1 MNTDTGKANIT
12 NEQEGLK
19 RSLGLFDS
27 SMIMIGIVIGSGI
40 FLTTGIMAEK
50 LPSVSFLLLAWL
62 FGGVITLMG
71 ALIYAELGAA
81 MPEAGGQYVYLRK
94 AYGPLTGFLYGWIT
108 FLVYMCGAIAG
119 LGVAFS
125 EYFGRFFPAFSTENI
140 LFSSGWFSL
149 SAGQVLAV
157 ALILFLSFIN
167 YVGVVFGKLVQNAF
181 TVIKIGTI
189 LTFILFGIASGNGAQ
204 VDYSWNPMNYGL
216 GQILAGFGIAL
227 VAVFWTFDG
236 WNNLNYVAGEIKNP
250 KKNLTRA
257 LVLGT
262 VIISLLYLF
271 VNFIYFKALP
281 VGEMAGKVTVAES
294 ASAVLFGRGAT
305 VLLTAAILVSVFG
318 ALNGSIFVGARVYYA
333 MARDKLFF
341 QKVGEVHPR
350 FKTPSFAILIQAVWA
365 CFLAL
370 TGTFEQIL
378 TYVIFVS
385 VIFWI
390 AAAASVYTLRRKFP
404 DLERP
409 YKTWGYPY
417 TPAVFILV
425 SLGIL
430 INTLIESPLESLA
443 GLGFILIGI
452 PVYYYWNK
460 KN

>member
-1 MNTDTGKANIT
+1 MITDKTDTSKASNT
-12 NEQEGLK
+12 NEKEGLK
-19 RSLGLFDS
+19 RTLGLFDS

-40 FLTTGIMAEK
+40 FLTTGIMAQK

-119 LGVAFS
+119 LGVAFA
-125 EYFGRFFPAFSTENI
+125 EYFGRFFPALSTDTI
-140 LFSSGWFSL
+140 LFSTGWFSL

-157 ALILFLSFIN
+157 TLILFLSFIN
-167 YVGVVFGKLVQNAF
+167 YVGVVFGKLVQNIF
-181 TVIKIGTI
+181 TVIKIGT
-189 LTFILFGIASGNGAQ
+189 LLAFIIFGIASGNGTEMN
-204 VDYSWNPMNYGL
+204 YSWNPMNFGF
-216 GQILAGFGIAL
+216 GQIVAGFGIAL

-250 KKNLTRA
+250 KRNLTLA

-271 VNFIYFKALP
+271 VNFVYFKALP
-281 VGEMAGKVTVAES
+281 VGEMV
-294 ASAVLFGRGAT
+294 
-305 VLLTAAILVSVFG
+305 LVSVFG

-350 FKTPSFAILIQAVWA
+350 FKTPSFAIVIQAVWA
-365 CFLAL
+365 SFLAL

-385 VIFWI
+385 IIFWI

-404 DLERP
+404 DLQRP

-417 TPAVFILV
+417 TPAIFILV

-430 INTLIESPLESLA
+430 VNTLIESPLESLA

-452 PVYYYWNK
+452 PVFYYWK
-460 KN
+460 KKK